1 MLDSDVIDRIRHI
14 FLHPRPH
21 VSISQAAGLLGW
33 TWRQMN
39 EAIESG
45 DVELMTTPIGK
56 WFWRHELMSK
66 ALETWSLHVIEEAL
80 GSDADSVLPQAIRPK
95 ELRVRLPRHHVDML
109 EYRAG
114 QERTTVSGVLA
125 RELDGIASAHAE
137 ELSAA
142 IPGFARRWRGL
153 RRSLRWLSADG
164 TMHA

>member
-1 MLDSDVIDRIRHI
+1 
-14 FLHPRPH
+14 
-21 VSISQAAGLLGW
+21 
-33 TWRQMN
+33 MN

-45 DVELMTTPIGK
+45 DVELMTTPIGR

-66 ALETWSLHVIEEAL
+66 ALETWPLHVIEEAL
-80 GSDADSVLPQAIRPK
+80 GNDADSVLPQAIRTK

-142 IPGFARRWRGL
+142 IPGFAEALAWPE
-153 RRSLRWLSADG
+153 AEQ
-164 TMHA
+164 TMAPC